1 MSTRTP
7 ILYGPMAAIERI
19 PRRAS
24 NCCCWGFF
32 FVLITYVYVLYIII
46 SKYVY
51 DYESYNY

>member
-1 MSTRTP
+1 MTTRTP

-24 NCCCWGFF
+24 NCCCCGFF
-32 FVLITYVYVLYIII
+32 FILITYIYVLYIII

-51 DYESYNY
+51 DFESYNY

>member
-1 MSTRTP
+1 MNTRTP

-24 NCCCWGFF
+24 NFCCCGFF
-32 FVLITYVYVLYIII
+32 FILITYIYVLYIII

-51 DYESYNY
+51 DFESYEY